1 MPLSR
6 AKIAG
11 PSGRKRCDE
20 NSVGLLNALQQAQT
34 SIDYANANIS
44 NMPLAALGTCEQLR
58 FDARM
63 LDEAD
68 DDVIS

>member
-1 MPLSR
+1 M
-6 AKIAG
+6 
-11 PSGRKRCDE
+11 
-20 NSVGLLNALQQAQT
+20 GLLNALQQAQA